1 MTTKPVILHVEDEAN
16 DVMLVGLAFKK
27 AACAPIIQVVRDG
40 EQAIEYLSGVGRYAD
55 RQLYPLPTLML
66 LDIKLPRLS
75 GLELLSWL
83 RGRDD
88 LRRLP
93 AVMLTSSPQMRDV
106 NKAYELGANSYLV
119 KPSALEEL
127 VEMVAKLSAYW
138 LDTNLSPRLV
148 DDDNIA

>member
-27 AACAPIIQVVRDG
+27 AGPAPVIQVVHDG
-40 EQAIEYLSGVGRYAD
+40 EQAIEYLSGAGRYAD
-55 RQLYPLPTLML
+55 RQLYPLPSLML

-119 KPSALEEL
+119 KPSALDEL
-127 VEMVAKLSAYW
+127 VQMVAKLSSYW
-138 LDTNLSPRLV
+138 LETNVGPRLL
-148 DDDNIA
+148 DNGDL